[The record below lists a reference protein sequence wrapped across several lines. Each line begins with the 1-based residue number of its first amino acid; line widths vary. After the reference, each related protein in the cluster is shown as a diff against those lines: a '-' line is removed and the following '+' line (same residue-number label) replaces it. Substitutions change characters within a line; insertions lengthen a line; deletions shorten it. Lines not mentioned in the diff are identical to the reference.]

1 MNIAEQIDG
10 EIREKLQ
17 TVKGNLLLAAGKLA
31 QSQDM
36 GYWKQLGGGH
46 SHDKFKDYVESLGGP
61 SYSYLTRVCNVARA
75 IGAKHYTAAEV
86 DEMGLSCA
94 IALLPIINRG
104 ELTPEILEAALTGSV
119 ATLKAMFAGDSEI
132 KAEPF
137 VVCPRCGEEVPV
149 KRGKIEAQTDTQESN
164 RGGT

>member
-17 TVKGNLLLAAGKLA
+17 TVKGNLLIAAGKLA

-36 GYWKQLGGGH
+36 GWWKQLGGGH

-61 SYSYLTRVCNVARA
+61 SYSYMTRVCNVTRA
-75 IGAKHYTAAEV
+75 IGDGHYTASEV
-86 DEMGLSCA
+86 DEMGLSSA
-94 IALLPIINRG
+94 ILLLPIIKKG
-104 ELTPEILEAALTGSV
+104 EMTPEILQAALTGSL
-119 ATLKAMFAGDSEI
+119 ATLKAMLAGDSEI
-132 KAEPF
+132 KSQPF

-149 KRGKIEAQTDTQESN
+149 KKVKEG
-164 RGGT
+164 